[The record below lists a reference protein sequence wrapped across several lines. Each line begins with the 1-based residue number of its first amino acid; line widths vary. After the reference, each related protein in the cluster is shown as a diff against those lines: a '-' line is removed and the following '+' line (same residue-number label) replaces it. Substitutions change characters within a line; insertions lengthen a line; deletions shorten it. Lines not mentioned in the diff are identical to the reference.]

1 MMTDVNVPS
10 VSSPGLPAPMNGAPS
25 TGPTPGAPRVAA
37 PSVAVSAATDQSALP
52 TARRTLNRL
61 LRSWLGG
68 LLLFGYG
75 PALTYGWLVW
85 LLNDE
90 QWRWTTLT
98 YAIEVPLFGGLC
110 LVLISWLRY
119 RPIHRALA
127 RWESGAP
134 VDRTECLDVY
144 ERLLRLPW
152 VTVTGAGLTALAVY
166 LIGTAIVHRGAD
178 QPFVEMIPKT
188 LPAISLMGGMLGAF
202 CYFST
207 GRALYPATVWCSLRL
222 RDTRPIQHVS
232 LTTKFL
238 ATTCVLALAAL
249 CLLQPAAY
257 TLGQLTTEQHLTN
270 LNLLQLRVATE
281 RLALFEQL
289 DDRIKLL
296 NTAVVGM
303 HGYVFAMTEDGRL
316 VTPHPRGYATVAEER
331 FYKLNSWLK
340 GQQGAWVDRV
350 GVHRAV
356 AFRRLTDPPW
366 ICLSVSFPTD
376 FALPLQ
382 DFVRLSW
389 LVVLEVLF
397 VVVLF
402 GRYYI
407 KSITTPLAELSQ
419 TAQRIAE
426 RGDLSLY
433 VPVTT
438 NDELSEVA
446 RSFNRMVEELQ
457 ASKSDLEAYTQQL
470 ERSAQEL
477 TALTLE
483 MEDLLRVVSH
493 DLRAPLINIQGF
505 SKRLGPIMQETLQL
519 LQRLTAASTSPQAR
533 AEAETFQHAAQARLA
548 ESTHFIS
555 KSVEKMD
562 ALLSSLLA
570 ISRIGRKA
578 DPMRLN
584 DLDGILDDVL
594 ATFTHQLSERAVQ
607 VIRHPLPKG
616 VPCRRNEIN
625 QVFSNLISNAISYM
639 GPTGQRFIEVGGAD
653 GPEQVEC
660 FIRDTGVGISPEDH
674 ERIFHM
680 FTRLEAVAVPGEGI
694 GLAYVRR
701 ILRSH
706 GGTIRLISQR
716 GQGSTFFFTLP
727 KIQGQVTGAA

>member
-1 MMTDVNVPS
+1 M
-10 VSSPGLPAPMNGAPS
+10 
-25 TGPTPGAPRVAA
+25 PTPR
-37 PSVAVSAATDQSALP
+37 Q
-52 TARRTLNRL
+52 TLTRL
-61 LRSWLGG
+61 LRSWLIG
-68 LLLFGYG
+68 LVVFGYG
-75 PALTYGWLVW
+75 PALTYAWLVW

-98 YAIEVPLFGGLC
+98 YAIGVPLFGGLC
-110 LVLISWLRY
+110 LVLMSWLRY
-119 RPIHRALA
+119 RPIHRALTGWA
-127 RWESGAP
+127 SGAP
-134 VDRTECLDVY
+134 VDRAECLRVY
-144 ERLLRLPW
+144 ERALRMPW
-152 VTVTGAGLTALAVY
+152 WTVTGSGMTALAVY
-166 LIGTAIVHRGAD
+166 LLGTVIVHWKAS

-207 GRALYPATVWCSLRL
+207 GRALYPVAAWCSLQL
-222 RDTRPIQHVS
+222 RNIRPRERVS
-232 LTTKFL
+232 LATKFL
-238 ATTCVLALAAL
+238 AITCVLALAAL

-257 TLGQLTTEQHLTN
+257 TLGQLITEQYLTN
-270 LNLLQLRVATE
+270 LTLYHLRAATD
-281 RLALFEQL
+281 RVMLFERVE
-289 DDRIKLL
+289 DRAAVLK
-296 NTAVVGM
+296 TAAVGM

-316 VTPHPRGYATVAEER
+316 VTPHPRDYTTVAQER
-331 FYKLNSWLK
+331 FYKLESWLK
-340 GQQGAWVDRV
+340 GQQGAWIDRV

-356 AFRRLTDPPW
+356 AFRRLTNPPW
-366 ICLSVSFPTD
+366 VCISVSFPTD

-389 LVVLEVLF
+389 IVVLEVLF

-402 GRYYI
+402 GRYYTR
-407 KSITTPLAELSQ
+407 SVTTPLADLSQ
-419 TAQRIAE
+419 TARRIAE

-446 RSFNRMVEELQ
+446 RSFNLMVEELH
-457 ASKSDLEAYTQQL
+457 ASKVGLEAYTQQL

-477 TALTLE
+477 TALNLE

-505 SKRLGPIMQETLQL
+505 SQRLEPIMHETLQL
-519 LQRLTAASTSPQAR
+519 LQRLTATQPQAR
-533 AEAETFQHAAQARLA
+533 AEAETFQRAAQARLT
-548 ESTHFIS
+548 ESLRFIS

-570 ISRIGRKA
+570 VSRVGRKA
-578 DPMRLN
+578 DPIQLH
-584 DLDGILDDVL
+584 DLDAILNDVL
-594 ATFTHQLSERAVQ
+594 ATCTHQLSERTIQ
-607 VIRHPLPKG
+607 VIRHPLPRRI
-616 VPCRRNEIN
+616 PCRRNEIN
-625 QVFSNLISNAISYM
+625 QVFSNLLSNAISYM
-639 GPTGQRFIEVGGAD
+639 GPTGERFIEIGGTE

-694 GLAYVRR
+694 GLAYVKR

-706 GGTIRLISQR
+706 GGTIRLVSQR

-727 KIQGQVTGAA
+727 KTQGELTGAV